1 MRNTLDNRSFPMA
14 LILVD
19 ILVLTIEDIKEWEV
33 NLDKDMEVSPICL
46 PIFLDLRFKTSCT
59 TCTTRPFVFPS
70 VRKNVSSFSSFS
82 FTLSNTPVTSCYILP
97 VIPPFHPVTHPLHP
111 VKPHSHHVTTP
122 KTPSPLQLV
131 IPPFTPILHPV
142 TPVSPS
148 LHPFTLLYAP
158 LHPCYALLNPV
169 LHAVSPP
176 LV

>member
-82 FTLSNTPVTSCYILP
+82 FTLSNPPSRP
-97 VIPPFHPVTHPLHP
+97 VIYSLLYLHFTPLHTLYTLLNPTHTMLQHLRPLPPCNLLYPPLHP
-111 VKPHSHHVTTP
+111 FYIL
-122 KTPSPLQLV
+122 SPLFHHRYTHLHF
-131 IPPFTPILHPV
+131 FTPRYIPV
-142 TPVSPS
+142 TP
-148 LHPFTLLYAP
+148 
-158 LHPCYALLNPV
+158 C
-169 LHAVSPP
+169 
-176 LV
+176 